1 MEIRIAQETFSA
13 LLGRAQ
19 SVIERKSTRAILE
32 NILLEAYDGAVR
44 ISATDLRIALTQEAP
59 CLVGRPGAVAVSA
72 RKLHEVVRELPK
84 AELSLEVQDNQW
96 TTLRCGKI
104 VFHLPGAPA
113 EDYPSMPPLPETFL
127 SFPATTF
134 RRMIEKTLFAASNDE
149 SRIFLTGV
157 FLKEWV
163 DEKQEAFLRMVST
176 DGHRL
181 AMVDRVLPV
190 NLGIFHNGVII
201 PKKGLGELRTLLEP
215 LDGEFELAASGGRV
229 FARVANTCLSVTLID
244 SSFPNYEQVIPADV
258 RTWVVINRLSLL
270 NALRRVSL
278 LSDEETRTVVLEAT
292 EDTVVLTSD
301 NPRFGDAREELEVEY
316 RQSPIRIAF
325 NAGYFLEILR
335 VMDGD
340 DVKLGITDGLAPCVV
355 RDAQDARYLSVIM
368 PMRIE

>member
-32 NILLEAYDGAVR
+32 NILLEAYDGSIR
-44 ISATDLRIALTQEAP
+44 ISATDLRIALTQETP
-59 CLVGRPGAVAVSA
+59 CLVGTPGAVAVSA

-84 AELSLEVQDNQW
+84 AEVSVEVKENQW
-96 TTLRCGKI
+96 VTVRCGKI
-104 VFHLPGAPA
+104 TFHLPGMPA
-113 EDYPSMPPLPETFL
+113 EDYPSMPPLPDTFL
-127 SFPATTF
+127 SFPSIVF

-163 DEKQEAFLRMVST
+163 DEKNEAFLRMVST

-181 AMVDRVLPV
+181 AMVDRPLPV
-190 NLGIFHNGVII
+190 TPGVFQVGVII
-201 PKKGLGELRTLLEP
+201 PKKGLGEFRTLLEP
-215 LDGEFELAASGGRV
+215 LDGDFELAASEGRLY
-229 FARVANTCLSVTLID
+229 ARVANTCLSVTLID
-244 SSFPNYEQVIPADV
+244 SSFPNYEQVIPSEV
-258 RTWVVINRLSLL
+258 KTWVRINRVSLL

-278 LSDEETRTVVLEAT
+278 LSDEETRTVVMEAT
-292 EDTVVLTSD
+292 EDSVVLTSD

-316 RQSPIRIAF
+316 RQSPVRIAF

-335 VMDGD
+335 VMDGED
-340 DVKLGITDGLAPCVV
+340 ISLGITDGLAPCVV